1 MEFPK
6 MSADFVKRVKKDNLA
21 KKFKRFLLLTAVVFV
36 VVLFSR
42 GDYGLLKIFRLHSK
56 VDEAEQQITRLKVQ
70 AEDIKWEIDKLKSDS
85 AYIKLYAAENY
96 GYAKA
101 DKAIIQFLPP
111 PEDTLK

>member
-6 MSADFVKRVKKDNLA
+6 MSADFVKRVKKEKYA
-21 KKFKRFLLLTAVVFV
+21 KKFRRFLLLTAVVFV
-36 VVLFSR
+36 AVLFTR
-42 GDYGLLKIFRLHSK
+42 GDYGLLKIYRLHSK
-56 VDEAEQQITRLKVQ
+56 VDDTQREITHLKVQ
-70 AEDIKWEIDKLKSDS
+70 AEEIQWEIDKLKADS

-111 PEDTLK
+111 PEDSLK